1 MPNGIAKCQKIRH
14 IVRIRQM
21 LKQWRRKARI
31 TASNHNSSRNNGNG
45 ACPSDVPAGHVAVC
59 VGTGFRRYI
68 VRATYLN
75 HPIFKR
81 LLVQTEEE
89 YGFNNVGPLTIP
101 CDESVFEEILRVVSR
116 SDSSSNS
123 GRFST
128 LEDLQ
133 RCCHVGMKSKLGFLS
148 ESRPLLHGVAHK
160 SVF

>member
-1 MPNGIAKCQKIRH
+1 MSHGMGKCQKIRH

-31 TASNHNSSRNNGNG
+31 TASNKKNNNGH
-45 ACPSDVPAGHVAVC
+45 APSDVPAGHVAVC
-59 VGTGFRRYI
+59 VGTSLRRYI

-75 HPIFKR
+75 HPIFKK

-89 YGFNNVGPLTIP
+89 YGFHNVGPLTIP
-101 CDESVFEEILRVVSR
+101 CDESFFEEILRVVSR

-128 LEDLQ
+128 FEDLQ
-133 RCCHVGMKSKLGFLS
+133 RCCHAGMKNKLGSFS

-160 SVF
+160 SVY

>member
-1 MPNGIAKCQKIRH
+1 MSHGMGKCQKIRH

-31 TASNHNSSRNNGNG
+31 TASNTNNNGH
-45 ACPSDVPAGHVAVC
+45 APSDVPAGHVAVC
-59 VGTGFRRYI
+59 VGTSLRRYV

-75 HPIFKR
+75 HPIFKK
-81 LLVQTEEE
+81 LLVETEEE

-101 CDESVFEEILRVVSR
+101 CDESFFEEILRVVSR

-128 LEDLQ
+128 FEDLH
-133 RCCHVGMKSKLGFLS
+133 RCCHVGMKNKLVFFS
-148 ESRPLLHGVAHK
+148 ESRPLLHEVADK

>member
-1 MPNGIAKCQKIRH
+1 MSHGMGRCQKIRH

-21 LKQWRRKARI
+21 LEQWRRKAR
-31 TASNHNSSRNNGNG
+31 ASSSNNNNNNGH
-45 ACPSDVPAGHVAVC
+45 APSDVPTGHVAIC
-59 VGTGFRRYI
+59 VGTSLRRYI

-75 HPIFKR
+75 HPIFKK

-101 CDESVFEEILRVVSR
+101 CDELFFEKILQVVSR

-128 LEDLQ
+128 FEDLQ
-133 RCCHVGMKSKLGFLS
+133 RCCHVDMKNKLGFLS
-148 ESRPLLHGVAHK
+148 ESRPLLHGVSDK
-160 SVF
+160 SVC

>member
-1 MPNGIAKCQKIRH
+1 MSNGVGKCQRIRH

-31 TASNHNSSRNNGNG
+31 TASSNSDNGH
-45 ACPSDVPAGHVAVC
+45 APSDVPAGHVAVC
-59 VGTGFRRYI
+59 VGTSHRRFI

-75 HPIFKR
+75 HPIFKN

-101 CDESVFEEILRVVSR
+101 CDESFFEEILRVVSR

-123 GRFST
+123 GRFTSFQ
-128 LEDLQ
+128 DLR
-133 RCCHVGMKSKLGFLS
+133 RCCHVGMKNKLGLLA
-148 ESRPLLHGVAHK
+148 ESRPLLHGAADK
-160 SVF
+160 SVY

>member
-1 MPNGIAKCQKIRH
+1 MSHGMEKCQIIRH
-14 IVRIRQM
+14 IVRIRHL

-31 TASNHNSSRNNGNG
+31 TASNNNNNGN
-45 ACPSDVPAGHVAVC
+45 APSDVPSGHVAIC
-59 VGTGFRRYI
+59 VGTSLRRFI

-75 HPIFKR
+75 HPIFKK

-101 CDESVFEEILRVVSR
+101 CDESFFEEILRVVSR

-128 LEDLQ
+128 FEDLQ
-133 RCCHVGMKSKLGFLS
+133 RCCDVGMKNKLGFFS
-148 ESRPLLHGVAHK
+148 ESLPLLYEVADE
-160 SVF
+160 SVY